1 MCNCT
6 NYDTIPGIL
15 ISGGAGAAHSSV
27 EVLNPST
34 GKTCSLPSLPVG
46 RYSHTSTGLTLCGGH
61 DTKTSC
67 ITFSSGEW
75 VTSHTLAELRIDHSA
90 WMTNNKNIILIGG
103 WGDSAKTSETLIE
116 GVASTEPGFILRY
129 DTRY

>member
-15 ISGGAGAAHSSV
+15 ISGGYRTKSSV
-27 EVLNPST
+27 EVLNPSS
-34 GKTCSLPSLPVG
+34 GKTCSLPSLPDW
-46 RYSHTSTGLTLCGGH
+46 RDYHTSTGLTLCGGAWY
-61 DTKTSC
+61 TSTSC

-75 VTSHTLAELRIDHSA
+75 VTSHTLAESRYDHSA

-103 WGDSAKTSETLIE
+103 FDSSKTSETLIE
-116 GVASTEPGFILRY
+116 GVTSTEPGFTLRY
-129 DTRY
+129 DARY